1 MLLFDEIREVNNER
15 IIRAYGLNY
24 ERFLNLP
31 KDIQEELLYSYNDR
45 ILQIKKSVEQPK
57 IVKKLNK
64 FLRR

>member
-45 ILQIKKSVEQPK
+45 ILQIKKSVEEPK